1 MKRVMMLVLLFAI
14 TGFAANAQ
22 ASLKDVFANKETP
35 LFYYGIDFTNIKV
48 IDDAAINADD
58 VVSRQ
63 FNGINDVVVNEP
75 KKYTIAD
82 AFRKSQL
89 AHDLSFVSDRN
100 KTTDPKKLTTTTA
113 SDFERLSQKDI
124 EATVAKL
131 KTGSNSGVGLLFVA
145 EGLSKGKKAMSVWVT
160 FIDSKTKKVLYTE
173 RMEAKM
179 STAFSLRN
187 QWASCIKN
195 LIDDIDKKKFKEWK
209 KKFAA
214 E

>member
-1 MKRVMMLVLLFAI
+1 MKRMMMLVLLAAL
-14 TGFAANAQ
+14 TGFAVNAQ

-35 LFYYGIDFTNIKV
+35 LFYYGIDFTHIKV
-48 IDDAAINADD
+48 IDDAAINAED

-75 KKYTIAD
+75 KKYTIAE
-82 AFRKSQL
+82 AFRKTKVD
-89 AHDLSFVSDRN
+89 HDLAFVSDRN
-100 KTTDPKKLTTTTA
+100 KTVDPKQLNSTTA
-113 SDFERLSQKDI
+113 SDFERLTQKDI

-131 KTGSNSGVGLLFVA
+131 KTGNNTGVGLVLVA
-145 EGLSKGKKAMSVWVT
+145 EALSKGKKAMAVWVT

-209 KKFAA
+209 KKFAG

>member
-1 MKRVMMLVLLFAI
+1 MKRILMPVLLAAI
-14 TGFAANAQ
+14 TGFAVKAQ
-22 ASLKDVFANKETP
+22 APLKDIFANKETP
-35 LFYYGIDFTNIKV
+35 LLYYGIDFTNIKV
-48 IDDAAINADD
+48 IDDAAINAED

-82 AFRKSQL
+82 AFRKSQVD
-89 AHDLSFVSDRN
+89 HDLSFVSERN
-100 KTTDPKKLTTTTA
+100 KTVDPKKLNSTTA
-113 SDFERLSQKDI
+113 SDFERLTQKDI

-131 KTGSNSGVGLLFVA
+131 KTGNNTGVGLILVA
-145 EGLSKGKKAMSVWVT
+145 EALNKGKKAMAVWVT

>member
-1 MKRVMMLVLLFAI
+1 MKRMMMLVLLATL
-14 TGFAANAQ
+14 TGLAVNAQ

-48 IDDAAINADD
+48 IDDAAINAED

-75 KKYTIAD
+75 KKYTIAE
-82 AFRKSQL
+82 AFRKSQVD
-89 AHDLSFVSDRN
+89 HDLSFVSERN
-100 KTTDPKKLTTTTA
+100 KTVDPKKLNSTTA
-113 SDFERLSQKDI
+113 SDFERLTQKDI

-131 KTGSNSGVGLLFVA
+131 KTGSNTGVGLVLVA
-145 EGLSKGKKAMSVWVT
+145 EALSKGKKAMAVWVT